1 MKRFL
6 GLAFMLL
13 AACNSSTPPAAP
25 IQKPNVLL
33 ITIDTLRADRVWRG
47 LTPALDELAARGT
60 RFTAAR
66 STAPLTLPSHVSIM
80 TGTLP
85 PDNGVRVNGAALAAR
100 PALARSF
107 KDAGYQTGAFVG
119 AYVLDRRFGLSG
131 GFDTYDDR
139 VQRDPS
145 GAARLEAE
153 RRGDIVVD
161 AALKWLGGRSGTPFF
176 AWVHLY
182 DPHAPYNPPQEFL
195 AKAGG
200 KPYDGEVAFAD
211 AQVGRLVDFLKSS
224 GQIDRTIVVVT
235 GDHGE
240 GLGDNGEETHGM
252 LAYDSTLRVPLIV
265 VVPPNLRQ
273 GFGGQEGG
281 SY

>member
-1 MKRFL
+1 MRRFGVFL
-6 GLAFMLL
+6 VLLL
-13 AACNSSTPPAAP
+13 AACNRTPPPAP

-33 ITIDTLRADRVWRG
+33 ITVDTLRADRVGRG

-66 STAPLTLPSHVSIM
+66 STAPLTLPSHASIM

-85 PDNGVRVNGAALAAR
+85 PENGVRVNGAALATR
-100 PALARSF
+100 PTLARSF

-211 AQVGRLVDFLKSS
+211 AQVGRLVDFLRSS

-240 GLGDNGEETHGM
+240 GLGDHGEETHGM
-252 LAYDSTLRVPLIV
+252 LAYDSTLRVPLILV
-265 VVPPNLRQ
+265 LPP
-273 GFGGQEGG
+273 EGG
-281 SY
+281 SYSECLSGFHL